1 MWDEMWPSL
10 CTCLGINFKRSIR
23 NSEIMFHPQKGVV
36 KHSLPCEFATLRASI
51 HEPFTGLNLR
61 KVFRLNYM
69 KDGIWGDFCQ
79 ADLGP
84 LNWEISPSTHRQLIF
99 EKVKQE
105 FHRSEL
111 RYNFLKLKVCHRVTP
126 PKKKTLHSFFLW
138 LLKMSVGDLHF
149 AQHLRR
155 GQASNSQEL
164 RLMVKGLVGG
174 LRTLLLSFALLFA
187 VPRLEESWGKS
198 TLIEAY
204 SWKVSS

>member
-1 MWDEMWPSL
+1 MWFPQWSDDLQTCVIQWLVIWFSLASRLATCRDGWFWMWDEMWPSL

-111 RYNFLKLKVCHRVTP
+111 RYNFLKLKVCHCVNP
-126 PKKKTLHSFFLW
+126 PKKKDPPFFLS
-138 LLKMSVGDLHF
+138 LALKDV
-149 AQHLRR
+149 R
-155 GQASNSQEL
+155 
-164 RLMVKGLVGG
+164 
-174 LRTLLLSFALLFA
+174 
-187 VPRLEESWGKS
+187 W
-198 TLIEAY
+198 
-204 SWKVSS
+204 WSSLCTTP